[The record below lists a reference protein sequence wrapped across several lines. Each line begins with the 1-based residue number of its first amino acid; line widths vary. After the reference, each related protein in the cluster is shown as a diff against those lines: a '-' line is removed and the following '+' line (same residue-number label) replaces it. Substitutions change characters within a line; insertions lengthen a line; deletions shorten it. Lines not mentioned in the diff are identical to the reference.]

1 MSWEKSI
8 NKNKISRLIM
18 RRYRLPLLMLVLLFM
33 MSGTAHSQLIIDS
46 VNYAIDIGD
55 ASANAG
61 DTVAIPIQTK
71 NQIVLGGFLI
81 RFTYPSAYLR
91 PLPSDGCPNDA
102 CPGYCCDST
111 GIDPLAL
118 TYDSVLEVG
127 RGLGTVQVDTAAVE
141 CDDADEYPI
150 VHNIRALHYPGDDSM
165 HVDVVFLQ
173 FLPPIPP
180 FDQCALDYWHQ
191 PTIPANTGDAN
202 AIANVY
208 FIVNPNPPGSGAF
221 LRVRD
226 YRPEFGD
233 DPDPDYRDNQ
243 FTDET
248 GTIVIRPIG
257 AFGTGQF
264 TIGDPGTGEPDWDTC
279 SYGICQDQFGAD
291 TCCAPSSNAQPVVS
305 IANTSYTVDQGQT
318 VSFTVNAT
326 DADGDQLSLLAT
338 QLPTGATFSPS
349 NPVAGT
355 GSVSGTFTWTPSFSQ
370 SGGFSIVFRA
380 TDANNAIGQRTVSIS
395 VNELNIDRLFTTSSY
410 GASPVGGIPGSTP
423 IVFPI
428 DLITSR
434 TVYGI
439 QFDMIYP
446 YSIVEIDSIVVTDLT
461 PEYVVYENIGQ
472 YPDSIRVAAFGLS
485 NEPILDPVTSTAI
498 LNTYM
503 TLDADATPNDYWVYL
518 RNAWE
523 SVDPNPSEPSLGLI
537 ADSGVVQV
545 DMFGDV
551 NLDKMVNVADMVNV
565 VGSIIGSFVLEKRN
579 FETADVVRD
588 SVVNVVDLIGI
599 INMVFGRPVQ
609 KGVPAKNATTY
620 ESVAKLDISH
630 DDLFAGQL
638 TKINV
643 KGEFPD
649 DVAGVQLQ
657 IDYDPN
663 AVEFDQPELA
673 AAAGRLILAY
683 NDDKAGRLKILL
695 YTQKP
700 WELEQLIPSGVSDVI
715 NLPAS
720 IKQNIDADDNGRI
733 RITQAYLSSKDAVEI
748 PLDQPNPILPA
759 TFNLYQNYPNPFNP
773 VTSIDFDI
781 SHSASGGVSDVRLD
795 IFNILGQNVKTLVD
809 EPMGPGTYT
818 VEWDGTNAGGSKVA
832 TGIYLYRLQ
841 VGDKHQSKK
850 MLLLK

>member
-1 MSWEKSI
+1 MRR
-8 NKNKISRLIM
+8 SRL
-18 RRYRLPLLMLVLLFM
+18 LLLMSILLFM
-33 MSGTAHSQLIIDS
+33 MFGTAHSQLIIDS
-46 VNYAIDIGD
+46 VNYGIDIGD
-55 ASANAG
+55 AQANPG
-61 DTVAIPIQTK
+61 DTVAIPILTK
-71 NQIVLGGFLI
+71 NQIAVGGFLI
-81 RFTYPSAYLR
+81 RFTFPPDYLR
-91 PLPSDGCPNDA
+91 PLPADACPTDA

-118 TYDSVLEVG
+118 TYDSISEVG

-141 CDDADEYPI
+141 CEDADTYPI
-150 VHNIRALHYPGDDSM
+150 VHNMQAFHYPGDDSM
-165 HVDVVFLQ
+165 HTNVVFLQ

-180 FDQCALDYWHQ
+180 FEQCALNYWHQ
-191 PTIPANTGDAN
+191 PSVAANSGNPN
-202 AIANVY
+202 AVANVY
-208 FIVNPNPPGSGAF
+208 FIVDDNPPGTGAF

-226 YRPEFGD
+226 YVQGGGD
-233 DPDPDYRDNQ
+233 PPPDYRDNQ
-243 FTDET
+243 FTDVS

-257 AFGTGQF
+257 ALGSGSF
-264 TIGDPGTGEPDWDTC
+264 IIGEPNPDTANWDTC

-291 TCCAPSSNAQPVVS
+291 TCCAPSSNNQPVVS
-305 IANTSYTVDQGQT
+305 IANTSYTIDQGQT
-318 VSFTVNAT
+318 VTFAVTAT
-326 DADGDQLSLLAT
+326 DADGDQISLLAT

-349 NPVAGT
+349 NPVSGT
-355 GSVSGTFTWTPSFSQ
+355 GNVSGTFTWTPTFSQ

-380 TDANNAIGQRTVSIS
+380 TDENSAIGQRTVSIN
-395 VNELNIDRLFTTSSY
+395 VNELNVDRLFTTSSY
-410 GASPVGGIPGSTP
+410 GSSPVGGIPGSTP
-423 IVFPI
+423 IIFPV

-439 QFDMIYP
+439 QFDMLYP
-446 YSIVEIDSIVVTDLT
+446 YQIVEVDSIVVTDLT

-485 NEPILDPVTSTAI
+485 NEPILDPTTSTAI
-498 LNTYM
+498 LNAYM
-503 TLDADATPNDYWVYL
+503 TLDSTAIPMDYWVFL

-599 INMVFGRPVQ
+599 INMIFGRPVQ
-609 KGVPAKNATTY
+609 KGAPAPAKVYDN
-620 ESVAKLDISH
+620 VAKLDISH

-663 AVEFDQPELA
+663 AVEFNQPELSA
-673 AAAGRLILAY
+673 ESGRLILAY
-683 NDDKAGRLKILL
+683 NDDKAGRLKILM
-695 YTQKP
+695 YTQRP
-700 WELEQLIPSGVSDVI
+700 WEKERLIPAGASDVI

-720 IKQNIDADDNGRI
+720 IKKDIGAEDEGRI
-733 RITQAYLSSKDAVEI
+733 RITKAYLASKDAVEI
-748 PLDQPNPILPA
+748 PLDQPKPILPA

-773 VTSIDFDI
+773 TTNIDFDI
-781 SHSASGGVSDVRLD
+781 SHNGSTSGISNVRLD
-795 IFNILGQNVKTLVD
+795 IFNILGQNVKTLLD
-809 EPMGPGTYT
+809 EPLGPGTYT
-818 VEWDGTNAGGSKVA
+818 VEWDGTNSGGTKVA